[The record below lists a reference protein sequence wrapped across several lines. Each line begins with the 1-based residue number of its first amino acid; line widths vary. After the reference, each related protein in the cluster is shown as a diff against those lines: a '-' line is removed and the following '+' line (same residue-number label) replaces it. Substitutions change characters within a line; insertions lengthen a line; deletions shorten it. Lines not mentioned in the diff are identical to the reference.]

1 MRALPPAAPMLSLGT
16 SAGAAVTLAAPR
28 RAPLRPPRVC
38 AVALGSAARGRLLP
52 LRPLRP
58 GRRGAPAP
66 VRATSDPNKDRVRE
80 RVNKIEEEINRQA
93 RA

>member
-1 MRALPPAAPMLSLGT
+1 MPMPLGGMQG
-16 SAGAAVTLAAPR
+16 SAVTLAAPR

-52 LRPLRP
+52 LTRLRP
-58 GRRGAPAP
+58 GRRGAPLL

-93 RA
+93 RV